1 MITLDFLIKPQVVA
15 IHLLNTYIGKG
26 YALPGA
32 PTAEAEAL
40 VEQAQKLDDQTC
52 KLLSGELGPSSL
64 VLASISSEC
73 NLTEIGKRIDKLVD
87 ALIIEPAFPV
97 ILKQTAKA
105 LADVRNEWE
114 HNFFRSSELLA
125 ELTGLK
131 LDRHFSVYLT
141 HPATPQGFNDLRG
154 NIFWTYRLDFPNY
167 NTVYLW
173 HEIMHY
179 YIDREQKYSNIL
191 RHSIVELLSDVELR
205 QRLNGGSYL
214 PLVGHPYLQEAETK
228 LLPSWETYVKQKSKK
243 NINHYIA
250 QADKLLKEDDEEDKK
265 P

>member
-1 MITLDFLIKPQVVA
+1 
-15 IHLLNTYIGKG
+15 
-26 YALPGA
+26 
-32 PTAEAEAL
+32 
-40 VEQAQKLDDQTC
+40 
-52 KLLSGELGPSSL
+52 
-64 VLASISSEC
+64 
-73 NLTEIGKRIDKLVD
+73 
-87 ALIIEPAFPV
+87 
-97 ILKQTAKA
+97 
-105 LADVRNEWE
+105 
-114 HNFFRSSELLA
+114 
-125 ELTGLK
+125 
-131 LDRHFSVYLT
+131 
-141 HPATPQGFNDLRG
+141 
-154 NIFWTYRLDFPNY
+154 
-167 NTVYLW
+167 
-173 HEIMHY
+173 MHY